1 MRTLGLLAVLLL
13 VALQAQA
20 GPLPEEA
27 EEALDQEQPGPEDE
41 DLAIS
46 IRVHENFLLQDP
58 ARRMRC
64 QCRRSC
70 LPGERRLGLCLS
82 FLRLCCR

>member
-27 EEALDQEQPGPEDE
+27 EEALDQEQPEPQDE

-46 IRVHENFLLQDP
+46 ITVHENFLLQDP
-58 ARRMRC
+58 ARRC
-64 QCRRSC
+64 WCRRYCRPGESRRIGC
-70 LPGERRLGLCLS
+70 LPA
-82 FLRLCCR
+82 FLWLCCR